1 MQARLAKDRT
11 FGLPELKH
19 TFAPEPQLER
29 RDVELAIQHWERNTW
44 GKDCVPLLDTFD
56 FSPMKASWGHR
67 FLICGGR
74 AVESS
79 VFVAYGAGFARLLGL
94 PAKPVT
100 TIPFIQQVPA
110 SHCEMFSE
118 GCSKSMM
125 ESSPVTLE
133 WTLGF
138 GSGAQL
144 FRAVFMPIMLRP
156 NWSKQLIFGSFNC
169 RPAVGG

>member
-1 MQARLAKDRT
+1 MAITNLSAA
-11 FGLPELKH
+11 LKH
-19 TFAPEPQLER
+19 PSVPEPQLER
-29 RDVELAIQHWERNTW
+29 RDVELAIQHWQRNTW

-56 FSPMKASWGHR
+56 FSPMKTSWGHR
-67 FLICGGR
+67 FLICGGP

-79 VFVAYGAGFARLLGL
+79 VFVSYGSGFARLLGL

-110 SHCEMFSE
+110 SHREMFSE
-118 GCSKSMM
+118 GCSKAMM

-133 WTLGF
+133 GTLGF
-138 GSGAQL
+138 GAGAQL

-169 RPAVGG
+169 RPAVRG

>member
-1 MQARLAKDRT
+1 MAAL
-11 FGLPELKH
+11 LPELKH
-19 TFAPEPQLER
+19 TFVPEPQLER

-56 FSPMKASWGHR
+56 FSPMRASWGHR

-110 SHCEMFSE
+110 FHREMFSE
-118 GCSKSMM
+118 GCSKSIWN
-125 ESSPVTLE
+125 PH
-133 WTLGF
+133 
-138 GSGAQL
+138 Q
-144 FRAVFMPIMLRP
+144 
-156 NWSKQLIFGSFNC
+156 
-169 RPAVGG
+169 